1 MKKTFLVG
9 VFIGV
14 LVSAAAA
21 LGYLVYQ
28 NSSSLQRSQVGI
40 QQLVKNNRWYLQ
52 TLDGETPHKIIY
64 FELDENERA
73 NGFSGCNTFFGAYSL
88 NNWQLTFSELA
99 ATKKACL
106 DIIDL
111 ETDFL
116 AALEEVESFNLSNNK
131 LILKSDYSTLVF
143 VSNINIVSGIIGKW
157 EYVRSVENNI
167 EKTKLP
173 NTLINLEFD
182 INGNLNGEACNLI
195 SGTYKI
201 GAEGTTLEFTAA
213 TTQRFCISP
222 EGIMEQESLF
232 LDNLSNVKG
241 FRINGAILKLY
252 YTEADYLEFTKVSN
266 IDARTFTDTL
276 STSRTSINVE
286 LEKEEFEANE
296 IIEFSIIVEPD
307 RITSRTINDN
317 PATGTVTLFEN
328 EQQLIEPTLL
338 LNLQDLSK
346 NGITTVELNNLSAGA
361 HIITA
366 RYSGDANYLPTESKP
381 IVLTVQS
388 NELNNTST
396 ILDADTLTLTKED
409 AVTFTAQVTDGINS
423 YITGQ
428 IDFFDNGKLIATVEI
443 NVNESATYSTNSLK
457 SGTHL
462 ISAKYKGDLLNNSS
476 FSNTLSIVVNQ
487 DPQTTTAK
495 LTSDKNNLV
504 VGQTTTLTFQTVGEA
519 TIPTGNVEFYDNNK
533 LVGTATLSETGSAVI
548 VLRVQEPGEHTLS
561 GYYKGDSS
569 HLAQNSNSITLNVN
583 SELIQTRLLLTYDDQ
598 NTFTASV
605 IGESNTLPA
614 GEVIFFKDTTQ
625 VGSVELNGNGAAI
638 LSMPDLISGV
648 HNISAIYSGNDV
660 FASSQSNTLPVAIS
674 TGLTRT
680 TTQLSSL
687 QSTVS
692 EYEKI
697 TLTAIV
703 TVDNENI
710 PATGNVTFQSGGVV
724 IGTSSLNTDSQ
735 ATLTIDN
742 LKIGTH
748 NISAIYSGDAANNP
762 SASAPLTIKVTKS
775 EASDLLLEAILAII
789 IGVLIVTIVGLLV
802 LTTRKSKLKSKPT
815 SLFYTRI

>member
-21 LGYLVYQ
+21 LGYLIYQ
-28 NSSSLQRSQVGI
+28 NNSSLQRSQVGI
-40 QQLVKNNRWYLQ
+40 QQLIKNNRWYLQ

-116 AALEEVESFNLSNNK
+116 AALGEVESFNLSDNK
-131 LILKSDYSTLVF
+131 LILKSNYSTLVF
-143 VSNINIVSGIIGKW
+143 VPNINMVSGIIGKW
-157 EYVRSVENNI
+157 EYIRSVENNI
-167 EKTKLP
+167 KKTNLP
-173 NTLINLEFD
+173 NTSINLEFD

-195 SGTYKI
+195 SGTYTV
-201 GAEGTTLEFTAA
+201 GAEGTTLELNAA

-241 FRINGAILKLY
+241 FKINGTTLKLY

-266 IDARTFTDTL
+266 IEVRTLTDAL
-276 STSRTSINVE
+276 SISRTSINVVF
-286 LEKEEFEANE
+286 EKEEFEANE
-296 IIEFSIIVEPD
+296 VIEFSIVVEPD
-307 RITSRTINDN
+307 LITSRTINDN
-317 PATGTVTLFEN
+317 PVTGTVTLFEN
-328 EQQLIEPTLL
+328 EQQLTEPTLL
-338 LNLQDLSK
+338 LNLKDLSK
-346 NGITTVELNNLSAGA
+346 NGIASVELNNLSAGA
-361 HIITA
+361 HMITA

-396 ILDADTLTLTKED
+396 ILDADTLTLTKGD
-409 AVTFTAQVTDGINS
+409 TVTFTAQVTDDINS
-423 YITGQ
+423 NIIGQ
-428 IDFFDNGKLIATVEI
+428 IDFFDNGKLIARVDTD
-443 NVNESATYSTNSLK
+443 VNGSATYSINSLK

-476 FSNTLSIVVNQ
+476 FSNTLSIIVNQ
-487 DPQTTTAK
+487 IPQTTTAK

-504 VGQTTTLTFQTVGEA
+504 VGKTVILTVQTVGEA
-519 TIPTGNVEFYDNNK
+519 TIPTGNVEFYDNNN
-533 LVGTATLSETGSAVI
+533 LVGTATLSETGNAVI
-548 VLRVQEPGEHTLS
+548 VLRMHEPGEHTLS

-569 HLAQNSNSITLNVN
+569 HLAQNSNPITLNVN
-583 SELIQTRLLLTYDDQ
+583 PELTQTSLLLTYDDQ

-605 IGESNTLPA
+605 ISESNIFPA

-625 VGSVELNGNGAAI
+625 VGSVELNGNGAAM
-638 LSMPDLISGV
+638 LSIPDLISGV

-674 TGLTRT
+674 TNHTKT
-680 TTQLSSL
+680 TTQLNSV

-710 PATGNVTFQSGGVV
+710 PATGSVTFQSGGVV
-724 IGTSSLNTDSQ
+724 IGTSPLNTDSQ

>member
-1 MKKTFLVG
+1 MKKIFLVG
-9 VFIGV
+9 IFIGV

-116 AALEEVESFNLSNNK
+116 AALEEVESFKLSNNK

-266 IDARTFTDTL
+266 IEARTFTDTL

-724 IGTSSLNTDSQ
+724 IGTSPLNTDSQ